1 MQHHSNP
8 SLCPNHWCPR
18 SWSWPVLWRSTRPS
32 RTNTKKRCSFYH
44 RGLECKN
51 RKLRNTSITGK
62 FGLRLQNKAGQGKTV
77 LSREHAGHSKHT
89 FPATQETTVHID
101 IDRWSI
107 MKSDWLCSLKLKM
120 KKLYTVSKNKTLSW
134 LWLRSLALFC
144 KIQV

>member
-8 SLCPNHWCPR
+8 SLCPNHRCPR
-18 SWSWPVLWRSTRPS
+18 SWSWPVLWRSIRPS

-51 RKLRNTSITGK
+51 RKLRDTSITGK
-62 FGLRLQNKAGQGKTV
+62 FGLRIQNKEGQGKTV

-89 FPATQETTVHID
+89 FPATQEMTLHTD
-101 IDRWSI
+101 INRWSI
-107 MKSDWLCSLKLKM
+107 PKSDWLCSLKLKM
-120 KKLYTVSKNKTLSW
+120 RKLYTVSKNRTWSW
-134 LWLRSLALFC
+134 LWLRSSAPSC